1 LLLTEEEKEEKK
13 KKKKRKKKKK
23 KRKDN
28 SSSYDVPVIN
38 ISSPTESRFAKL
50 LGGWGIRPTMGGRP
64 TAVWLPTNEIVSV
77 CRAGE
82 FDVNV
87 TA

>member
-1 LLLTEEEKEEKK
+1 MLLTEEEKEEKK